1 MLQSG
6 VLGVSIKRV
15 VGEIMQNAFARFLAL
30 RSWSLRS
37 KVNLTVGLSFLLV
50 MTLVTIYNA
59 RRENARLTEFAE
71 EQTKD
76 LTTFY
81 FDSLNTMMLTGTMDQ
96 RTILRKKVLA
106 RPEVV
111 DARVVRG
118 EPVKQQFG
126 PGYPEEQPLDD
137 LDRRALAGEDISI
150 IEDRGGKRVWTV
162 LTPFHATENTRNVN
176 CLQCHHVNSGAING
190 AVRISFSLA
199 RIDASVQQ
207 EMWVSILANF
217 ALLVTGLLLVNVVM
231 RTWVT
236 NPLSKL
242 MTVVNRRAAGEENV
256 RAEVVTED
264 EVGKL
269 AAAFNILAENI
280 MIGAKR
286 EHDSA
291 EELRSKVARLLDV
304 IHKVTEGNYDVDVGF
319 NGKDAI
325 GELAGNLQIMITY
338 IRNSIEEKRVAVE
351 ILRRQ
356 VDEILGVVTKAAEGN
371 LTGRITIA
379 SSDAISQLAS
389 GVQRMIDSLNSLVA
403 QVQRSGIQ
411 VASST
416 TEIAATSKQQD
427 ATAAEQAATTN
438 EIVATAT
445 QISATSKELEN
456 TMNEVAGIA
465 EVAARSATLG
475 QAGLTRMQATM
486 GQIVDASGSI
496 GAKLEILNEKAG
508 NIGMVVT
515 TINKVADQTNLLSLN
530 AAIEAEKAG
539 EYGFGFAVVAR
550 EIRRLAD
557 QTAVATLDIEQSVK
571 EMQSAV
577 SAGVMS
583 MEKFSDQVRRSVEDV
598 TQVSQQLA
606 QVIDQVQELRPR
618 FESVHQSMH
627 LQAQGAQHIHQSMT
641 VLNESAQHTADSIR
655 QSNAAIE
662 RLNDAAHNLQNGVT
676 KFKVRKDVE

>member
-1 MLQSG
+1 M
-6 VLGVSIKRV
+6 R
-15 VGEIMQNAFARFLAL
+15 NALARFLAL

-50 MTLVTIYNA
+50 MTLVTTYTA
-59 RRENARLTEFAE
+59 SRESTRLTEFTE
-71 EQTKD
+71 KQTKD

-81 FDSLNTMMLTGTMDQ
+81 FDSLNTLMLTGTMDQ
-96 RTILRKKVLA
+96 RTIFRNKVLA

-137 LDRRALAGEDISI
+137 LDRRALSGEEISI
-150 IEDRGGKRVWTV
+150 IEDRGGKRVMTI
-162 LTPFHATENTRNVN
+162 LTPFRATEDTGPTHVN
-176 CLQCHHVNSGAING
+176 CLRCHHVASGAING
-190 AVRISFSLA
+190 AIRISYSLEKV
-199 RIDASVQQ
+199 DNSVQH
-207 EMWVSILANF
+207 EIMVSVLANF
-217 ALLVTGLLLVNVVM
+217 LLLGTGLLLVNLVM

-256 RAEVVTED
+256 RAEIISED
-264 EVGKL
+264 EVGRL
-269 AAAFNILAENI
+269 AGAFNTLSENI
-280 MIGAKR
+280 MVGAKR
-286 EHDSA
+286 EHDAA
-291 EELRSKVARLLDV
+291 EELHSKVARLLDV
-304 IHKVTEGNYDVDVGF
+304 IHKVSGGNYDVDVGF

-325 GELAGNLQIMITY
+325 GELAGNLQTMIVY
-338 IRNSIEEKRVAVE
+338 IRNSIEEKRIAVE
-351 ILRRQ
+351 TLRHQ

-371 LTGRITIA
+371 LTGRINAA
-379 SSDAISQLAS
+379 SHDAIGQLAS

-445 QISATSKELEN
+445 QISATSKELEK
-456 TMNEVAGIA
+456 TMQEVAGIA

-475 QAGLTRMQATM
+475 QAGLIRMQTTM

-598 TQVSQQLA
+598 TQVSRQLA

-662 RLNDAAHNLQNGVT
+662 RLNEAAHSLQNGVT
-676 KFKVRKDVE
+676 KFKVRKDVEY

>member
-1 MLQSG
+1 
-6 VLGVSIKRV
+6 
-15 VGEIMQNAFARFLAL
+15 MQKDFARILAL

-50 MTLVTIYNA
+50 MTLVTTYNA

-106 RPEVV
+106 RSEVV
-111 DARVVRG
+111 DARVLRG

-137 LDRRALAGEDISI
+137 LDRRALAGEEISI
-150 IEDRGGKRVWTV
+150 IEERSGNRVMTV
-162 LTPFHATENTRNVN
+162 LTPFRATENTRNVN
-176 CLQCHHVNSGAING
+176 CLQCHHVPAGSING

-199 RIDASVQQ
+199 KIDAAVLK
-207 EMWVSILANF
+207 EMWVSIFANF

-231 RTWVT
+231 RAWVT
-236 NPLSKL
+236 NPLAEL
-242 MTVVNRRAAGEENV
+242 MRVVNRRAAGEENV
-256 RAEVVTED
+256 RAEVESDD
-264 EVGKL
+264 EVGRL
-269 AAAFNILAENI
+269 AAAFNTLAENI
-280 MIGAKR
+280 KVGAQR
-286 EHDSA
+286 EYDAA

-304 IHKVTEGNYDVDVGF
+304 IHKVTGGNYDVDVGF
-319 NGKDAI
+319 NGPDAI
-325 GELAGNLQIMITY
+325 GELASKLQIMITY
-338 IRNSIEEKRVAVE
+338 IRDSIEEKRLAVE
-351 ILRRQ
+351 TLRRQ
-356 VDEILGVVTKAAEGN
+356 LDEILGVVTKAAEGN
-371 LTGRITIA
+371 LTGRINIA
-379 SSDAISQLAS
+379 SNDAIGQLAS
-389 GVQRMIDSLNSLVA
+389 SVQRMIDSLNSLVS

-456 TMNEVAGIA
+456 TMQEVAGIA
-465 EVAARSATLG
+465 EVAARSATHG
-475 QAGLTRMQATM
+475 QTSLKRMQATM
-486 GQIVDASGSI
+486 GQIVEASGSI

>member
-1 MLQSG
+1 
-6 VLGVSIKRV
+6 
-15 VGEIMQNAFARFLAL
+15 MQNAFARFLAL

-50 MTLVTIYNA
+50 MTLVTTYNA
-59 RRENARLTEFAE
+59 RRENARLTEFAK
-71 EQTKD
+71 EQTKE

-81 FDSLNTMMLTGTMDQ
+81 FDSLNTLMLIGAMDQ
-96 RTILRKKVLA
+96 RTILRNKFLA
-106 RPEVV
+106 RPDVV
-111 DARVVRG
+111 EARVIRG

-137 LDRRALAGEDISI
+137 FDRRALAGEDISI
-150 IEDRGGKRVWTV
+150 IEDRGGHRVWTV
-162 LTPFHATENTRNVN
+162 ITPFRATENSGSTNVN
-176 CLQCHHVNSGAING
+176 CLRCHNVTPGAING
-190 AVRISFSLA
+190 AVRISHSLEKT
-199 RIDASVQQ
+199 DASVQH
-207 EMWVSILANF
+207 EMWVSIFANL

-231 RTWVT
+231 RAWVT
-236 NPLSKL
+236 NPLSQL
-242 MTVVNRRAAGEENV
+242 MAVVNRRAAGEQNV
-256 RAEVVTED
+256 RAQVDSED
-264 EVGKL
+264 EVGQL
-269 AAAFNILAENI
+269 AGAFNTLAENI
-280 MIGAKR
+280 MISNQR
-286 EHDSA
+286 EYDAA

-304 IHKVTEGNYDVDVGF
+304 IHKVTGGNYDVDVGF
-319 NGKDAI
+319 NGTDAI
-325 GELAGNLQIMITY
+325 GELAAKLQIMIIY
-338 IRNSIEEKRVAVE
+338 IRNSIEEKRLAVE
-351 ILRRQ
+351 TLRQQ

-371 LTGRITIA
+371 LTGRINIA
-379 SSDAISQLAS
+379 SRDAIGQLAS
-389 GVQRMIDSLNSLVA
+389 GVQRMIDSLNILVA

-438 EIVATAT
+438 EIVTTAT
-445 QISATSKELEN
+445 QISATSRELEK
-456 TMNEVAGIA
+456 TMQEVAGIA

-475 QAGLTRMQATM
+475 QTNLQRMQATM
-486 GQIVDASGSI
+486 GQIVEASGSI

-571 EMQSAV
+571 EMHSAV

-598 TQVSQQLA
+598 TQVGQQLA
-606 QVIDQVQELRPR
+606 QVIEQVQELRPR

-641 VLNESAQHTADSIR
+641 LLNESAQHTADSIR
-655 QSNAAIE
+655 LSNVAIE
-662 RLNDAAHNLQNGVT
+662 RLNDAAHALQNGVT
-676 KFKVRKDVE
+676 KFKVRKEAE

>member
-1 MLQSG
+1 
-6 VLGVSIKRV
+6 
-15 VGEIMQNAFARFLAL
+15 MQNAFARFLAL
-30 RSWSLRS
+30 RSWSLRG

-50 MTLVTIYNA
+50 MTLVTTYNA

-137 LDRRALAGEDISI
+137 LDRRALAGEDISV

-176 CLQCHHVNSGAING
+176 CLQCHHVTSGAING
-190 AVRISFSLA
+190 AVRISVSLA
-199 RIDASVQQ
+199 KIDASVQQ
-207 EMWVSILANF
+207 EMWVSIVANF
-217 ALLVTGLLLVNVVM
+217 ALLATGLLLVNVVL

-256 RAEVVTED
+256 RAEVTSGD

-269 AAAFNILAENI
+269 ATAFNILAENI

-286 EHDSA
+286 EYDSA

-304 IHKVTEGNYDVDVGF
+304 IHKVTDGNYEVDVGF

-338 IRNSIEEKRVAVE
+338 IRNSIDEKRVAVE
-351 ILRRQ
+351 TLGRQ

-371 LTGRITIA
+371 LTGRINVA
-379 SSDAISQLAS
+379 STDAIGQLAS

-445 QISATSKELEN
+445 QISATSKELET
-456 TMNEVAGIA
+456 TMQEVAGIA

-475 QAGLTRMQATM
+475 QAGLTRMQTTM

-598 TQVSQQLA
+598 TQVSRQLA

-655 QSNAAIE
+655 QSNSAIE
-662 RLNDAAHNLQNGVT
+662 RLNDAAHNLQSGVT
-676 KFKVRKDVE
+676 MFKVRKDVE